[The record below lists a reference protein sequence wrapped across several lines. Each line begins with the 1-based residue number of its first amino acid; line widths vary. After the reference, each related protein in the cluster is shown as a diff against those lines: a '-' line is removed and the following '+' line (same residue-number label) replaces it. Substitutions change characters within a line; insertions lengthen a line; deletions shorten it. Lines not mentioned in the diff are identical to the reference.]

1 MPFHHLIPQPRS
13 EFRTLYLMLAELRQ
27 FSKITTRHIDI
38 INLWLC
44 GFIFDNFY
52 RTISSSVLP
61 LKAARHDAN
70 ANFKCFG
77 ALDTRDL
84 ISMVT
89 FTFSMRRHLIRLASA
104 HIFPPVWQRLV
115 GFGFRVQ
122 RMGSTMQNLRR
133 LGENSDPI
141 LSRLW
146 TKVHEI
152 FIRCRKSL
160 VFSNA
165 LFQLSVSRFI
175 QKIFAIKSRSRRKTE
190 QMQTFFGLQFF
201 VGGTTPTFLRQF
213 VRATYY
219 PLLGKVWLS
228 SVCWS
233 PSVKPG
239 NEMLKFTICWVF
251 DNFACTSGHIVD
263 ER

>member
-1 MPFHHLIPQPRS
+1 
-13 EFRTLYLMLAELRQ
+13 
-27 FSKITTRHIDI
+27 
-38 INLWLC
+38 
-44 GFIFDNFY
+44 
-52 RTISSSVLP
+52 
-61 LKAARHDAN
+61 
-70 ANFKCFG
+70 
-77 ALDTRDL
+77 
-84 ISMVT
+84 
-89 FTFSMRRHLIRLASA
+89 MRRHLIWLASA
-104 HIFPPVWQRLV
+104 PFISSRLATFDWARFPCATR
-115 GFGFRVQ
+115 GK
-122 RMGSTMQNLRR
+122 QNAEFTKTGWELWSF
-133 LGENSDPI
+133 LN
-141 LSRLW
+141 RLW
-146 TKVHEI
+146 TKVHKI
-152 FIRCRKSL
+152 YRRCRKPVVLSKA
-160 VFSNA
+160 F
-165 LFQLSVSRFI
+165 FRLSVSRFI